1 MKTYDVGGA
10 SATVV
15 DVVEAV
21 EVDATADAT
30 VDSVVAAVVSVEAV
44 SVSVAVVSGGRVVPV
59 TVVCVVFSVVTSK
72 DGVVV
77 SVAGGAADGRV
88 ETLPSSV
95 SSEEQAQ
102 RSISAHS
109 TARMK
114 SAAESCLFDRDDF
127 MRVFLFTVS
136 VRNVILS

>member
-30 VDSVVAAVVSVEAV
+30 VDSVVAAV
-44 SVSVAVVSGGRVVPV
+44 VSVAVVSGGRVVPV

-114 SAAESCLFDRDDF
+114 SAAESRLFDRDDF

-136 VRNVILS
+136 VRDVILS

>member
-30 VDSVVAAVVSVEAV
+30 VDSVVAAV
-44 SVSVAVVSGGRVVPV
+44 VSVAVVSGGRVVPV

-95 SSEEQAQ
+95 SSEEQEQ

-114 SAAESCLFDRDDF
+114 SAAESRLFDRDDF

-136 VRNVILS
+136 VRDVILS

>member
-15 DVVEAV
+15 DAV
-21 EVDATADAT
+21 EVIEFD
-30 VDSVVAAVVSVEAV
+30 VVAI
-44 SVSVAVVSGGRVVPV
+44 SVAVVSGETVSVSVTVVFDGRAVLV
-59 TVVCVVFSVVTSK
+59 TVVCVVFSVVASK

-102 RSISAHS
+102 RSISAQS
-109 TARMK
+109 MARMK
-114 SAAESCLFDRDDF
+114 STAESRLFDSDDF

-136 VRNVILS
+136 RSGCDSVIIIQ

>member
-10 SATVV
+10 SATAV

-30 VDSVVAAVVSVEAV
+30 VDSVVVAV
-44 SVSVAVVSGGRVVPV
+44 VSVAVVSGGRVVPV

-88 ETLPSSV
+88 ETLPSGV

-114 SAAESCLFDRDDF
+114 SAAESRLFDRDDF

-136 VRNVILS
+136 VRDVILS

>member
-15 DVVEAV
+15 DVVEAA

-30 VDSVVAAVVSVEAV
+30 VDSVVAAV
-44 SVSVAVVSGGRVVPV
+44 VSVAVVSGGRVVPV

-114 SAAESCLFDRDDF
+114 SAAESRLFDRDDF

>member
-30 VDSVVAAVVSVEAV
+30 VDSVVAAV
-44 SVSVAVVSGGRVVPV
+44 VSVAVVSGGRVVPV

-114 SAAESCLFDRDDF
+114 SAAESRLFDRDDF